1 MRYLG
6 LYHKARLQLRFVWL
20 QLQKQTNISV
30 GSVMEPDQ
38 KAEASTQAS
47 SSETDKQLV
56 HTVPETKSDQTPQ
69 PSVNRS
75 ELIAKARTFL
85 STPHIRS
92 QDDTSKHAFLVEK
105 GLTQDEIHSLLR
117 EIVGDQASVYPS
129 RS

>member
-1 MRYLG
+1 
-6 LYHKARLQLRFVWL
+6 
-20 QLQKQTNISV
+20 
-30 GSVMEPDQ
+30 MEPDQ

-56 HTVPETKSDQTPQ
+56 DTVPETESDQTPQ

-117 EIVGDQASVYPS
+117 EIVSD
-129 RS
+129 